1 METEARPVLTKVEN
15 ESQMISIPYRIE
27 MISLFLCDLKE
38 NKISDITFIGS
49 VEGVLNPLFMLKPED
64 HKLKDFQWH
73 ILLKPLTKEDIFKK
87 HEKIIKEEEKPIH
100 F

>member
-38 NKISDITFIGS
+38 NKIPFRGRKKNTEI
-49 VEGVLNPLFMLKPED
+49 EWLRHLKFNLSQFWRQEVQDQEVSRFP
-64 HKLKDFQWH
+64 F
-73 ILLKPLTKEDIFKK
+73 F
-87 HEKIIKEEEKPIH
+87 
-100 F
+100 